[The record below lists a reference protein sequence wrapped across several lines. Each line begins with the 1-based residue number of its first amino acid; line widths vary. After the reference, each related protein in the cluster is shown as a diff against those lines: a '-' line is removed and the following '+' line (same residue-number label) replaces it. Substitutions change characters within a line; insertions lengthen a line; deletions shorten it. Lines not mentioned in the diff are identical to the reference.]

1 MAKKPKGDIFDQIIR
16 VRERETKRAAKPRK
30 KKPAGGGS

>member
-1 MAKKPKGDIFDQIIR
+1 MAKAKAKKPKTSFNKANTSFNFG
-16 VRERETKRAAKPRK
+16 ANKPRK